1 MSVESLAVQ
10 VPRLCQQGHALVPE
24 APCDPEAW
32 SQLLGSVLGLKN
44 PDLAVQLV
52 TTALNAIPAEGS
64 NKAQLANMLI
74 ASIAELSP
82 RDGVEAILAVQA
94 VVTHVTAL
102 SMLQKAN
109 ATNLTG
115 LAELRFKLAEKLI
128 KLSTQ
133 QLRALD
139 GHRRQG
145 QQHVRVE
152 HVHIHEGAQ
161 AIVGTV
167 QTRGVI

>member
-1 MSVESLAVQ
+1 
-10 VPRLCQQGHALVPE
+10 
-24 APCDPEAW
+24 
-32 SQLLGSVLGLKN
+32 
-44 PDLAVQLV
+44 VQLV
-52 TTALNAIPAEGS
+52 SAALNALPS
-64 NKAQLANMLI
+64 NSPDKAQLANMLI

-102 SMLQKAN
+102 TLLQKAH
-109 ATNLTG
+109 ASTLSGLTDV
-115 LAELRFKLAEKLI
+115 RINMAEKLI

-167 QTRGVI
+167 QTGG